1 MTAYELRISDWSSDV
16 CSSDLLDL
24 SECVVTG
31 STCDIAFVSPKS
43 GGAVSAAAAAGYE
56 TRLLRLPPFMR
67 HDNPD
72 EAAPDSTMADILDF
86 LAITGHFL
94 ARDVLDGRNRDL
106 LMARE
111 RLTDRLGRAVEI
123 GRAHV

>member
-31 STCDIAFVSPKS
+31 STGDIAFVSPKS

-56 TRLLRLPPFMR
+56 TRLLRRPPFMR

-106 LMARE
+106 LTARE
-111 RLTDRLGRAVEI
+111 RLTDRLGRAV
-123 GRAHV
+123 A